1 MSKKNRYTVTAEF
14 YIWADNDAEAI
25 SKANEVALQQRANE
39 DNQYLVRFV
48 SSTPFASFN
57 IINIYSNN

>member
-39 DNQYLVRFV
+39 DNQYLVRSV
-48 SSTPFASFN
+48 SSSPFASFLSTT
-57 IINIYSNN
+57 IYSNN